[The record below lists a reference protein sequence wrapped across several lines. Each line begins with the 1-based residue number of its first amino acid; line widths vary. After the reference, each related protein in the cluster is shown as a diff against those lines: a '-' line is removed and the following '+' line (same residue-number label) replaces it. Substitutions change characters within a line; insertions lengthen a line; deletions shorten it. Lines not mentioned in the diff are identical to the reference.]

1 MTEQSTNNPVPE
13 AGNTDSS
20 KASYAAE
27 CEECAARER
36 LKALYRK
43 EKEEKER
50 AQADYERRLN
60 RVYEGPEKVGRLEGL
75 KNAVT
80 NRLTRWRLFMGE
92 RARRRDLSQTEG
104 QAGEKRRQKK
114 NLLLLTILLA
124 AASSLIV
131 WIGTKSRP
139 AKRLEVKVLKSD
151 FRVAPGTLDKQSFQ
165 RQYEE
170 KFERMDEDV
179 RALKATIEQ
188 LNTRL
193 KREKLKK
200 IRRQCAFL
208 PRYPARVARQ
218 PKFF

>member
-1 MTEQSTNNPVPE
+1 MAKNIGATRTP
-13 AGNTDSS
+13 
-20 KASYAAE
+20 AE
-27 CEECAARER
+27 SDPR
-36 LKALYRK
+36 
-43 EKEEKER
+43 
-50 AQADYERRLN
+50 
-60 RVYEGPEKVGRLEGL
+60 
-75 KNAVT
+75 
-80 NRLTRWRLFMGE
+80 
-92 RARRRDLSQTEG
+92 QTPKLG
-104 QAGEKRRQKK
+104 RRQKK

-139 AKRLEVKVLKSD
+139 AKRPEVKVVKSD

-193 KREKLKK
+193 NPSLG
-200 IRRQCAFL
+200 L
-208 PRYPARVARQ
+208 
-218 PKFF
+218 